1 MKGIQDELIFTA
13 ISTAASPV
21 PSDKGPE
28 KTSCLQRGVDTDAGG
43 GGPTTLEPQGV
54 NPSRDRGC
62 ALRKVQGKQRE
73 ERLPPLLWSPK
84 LTCRLSL
91 FGPNEKTSRTNFFNP
106 RRPYTLKKKCS
117 SFSFLLSFSFPFF
130 LPPFLSSFFPF
141 FLLKEKVSGWTVQA
155 IPRSGNI

>member
-1 MKGIQDELIFTA
+1 VKGIQDELIVTA
-13 ISTAASPV
+13 IFTTASPG

-62 ALRKVQGKQRE
+62 ALRKAQGKQRE
-73 ERLPPLLWSPK
+73 ERLPPLVWSPK

-91 FGPNEKTSRTNFFNP
+91 FGPSGKKTATQTSLILPDRTH
-106 RRPYTLKKKCS
+106 
-117 SFSFLLSFSFPFF
+117 
-130 LPPFLSSFFPF
+130 
-141 FLLKEKVSGWTVQA
+141 
-155 IPRSGNI
+155 